1 MRNNEVPV
9 KAIRGAITVN
19 DDSESEILS
28 ATIELL
34 EATLERNRLQPG
46 EIISIV
52 FTATPD
58 ITAAFPARAGR
69 EIGLA
74 NVPLLCCSEL
84 DIEGMLPMC
93 IRVMLHAWMPER
105 AATHVYLRDAVKLRQ
120 DLAQ

>member
-1 MRNNEVPV
+1 MQSNVVPV
-9 KAIRGAITVN
+9 KAIRGAITVL
-19 DDSESEILS
+19 DDSEPEIIS

-34 EATLERNRLQPG
+34 KSILEKNALQPS

-58 ITAAFPARAGR
+58 ITAAFPAKAGR
-69 EIGLA
+69 EMGLA
-74 NVPLLCCSEL
+74 NVPLLCCGEL

-105 AATHVYLRDAVKLRQ
+105 DASHIYLREAVKLRR
-120 DLAQ
+120 DLTQ